1 MFARQ
6 ALKAAKRASLEPLVE
21 VYQRLENRLIIDQD
35 MEQWKFKRHTRAT
48 GGGELLVELMRR
60 FPEFRNVFYLRLNC
74 MNRSGVAIIA
84 RRIWRPVPTMSLD
97 CCPDIGPGL
106 VITHGFNTILN
117 AERIGRN
124 CWAHHEVTL
133 GWNYGSGCP
142 TIGDDVF
149 IGAGAKVL
157 GKIVVGDGAR
167 IGANAVVVHDVPA
180 GATAVGVPAR
190 VITRP

>member
-21 VYQRLENRLIIDQD
+21 VYQHLKNASIIDQD
-35 MEQWKFKRHTRAT
+35 MAQWKLKRPTRAT
-48 GGGELLVELMRR
+48 EGGDLLVELMLR
-60 FPEFRNVFYLRLNC
+60 FPEFRNVFYCRLDR
-74 MNRSGVAIIA
+74 MNMSAVAIIA
-84 RRIWRPVPTMSLD
+84 KRIWRPVPTMSLD
-97 CCPDIGPGL
+97 CCPEIGPGL

-157 GKIVVGDGAR
+157 GKIVIGDGAR
-167 IGANAVVVHDVPA
+167 IGANAVVVHDVPP

-190 VITRP
+190 VIARP